1 MNRKSKRFSPSR
13 WSQYLVPALLVILG
27 LGLLATILV
36 VVLAVLGLTPGI

>member
-1 MNRKSKRFSPSR
+1 MNRQSKRFSPSR

-27 LGLLATILV
+27 LALLATILV